1 MRTQL
6 QVNQAVQIRT
16 QANRES
22 LGAVVVS
29 YGLDGIGVWFPQ
41 LGVLPEG
48 FAPEIRVQFRYCD
61 YAGVHT
67 AVTTVVQVQVKPRCE
82 ALLKLPQR
90 FETKQKRKFFRQACS
105 LSTVL
110 TVLTLPQPAWSG
122 EEDPQAVIED
132 LSAGGA
138 RLRTML
144 HLAEGDRIQFTIK
157 RHAEGDPAQTPPPES
172 RPPSSGMAAVPMKNA
187 FPARPLFV
195 KAVTPDGIVVRGKVL
210 RVRQDTFGDMP
221 SFSLGVEF
229 TGIGVGDQDRLVAF
243 VFDLQRSQGKQ
254 AP

>member
-16 QANRES
+16 KANRES

-29 YGLDGIGVWFPQ
+29 YSLDGIGVWFP
-41 LGVLPEG
+41 LLSALPEG
-48 FAPEIRVQFRYCD
+48 FTPDTHVQFRYCD

-67 AVTTVVQVQVKPRCE
+67 AVTTVVQAQTKPRCG

-90 FETKQKRKFFRQACS
+90 FETKQKRKFFRQGCS
-105 LSTVL
+105 LPTVIN
-110 TVLTLPQPAWSG
+110 VLTLPQPLGSG
-122 EEDPQAVIED
+122 EEDPSAVIED

-138 RLRTML
+138 RIRTLL
-144 HLAEGDRIQFTIK
+144 HLPEGDRIQFIIK
-157 RHAEGDPAQTPPPES
+157 RPADADLAQTPPPES
-172 RPPSSGMAAVPMKNA
+172 RSSSSELAAVPMKNA
-187 FPARPLFV
+187 FPSRPLFV
-195 KAVTPDGIVVRGKVL
+195 KTAVPDGIVVRGRVL

-229 TGIGVGDQDRLVAF
+229 VGLGVGDQDRLVAF
-243 VFDLQRSQGKQ
+243 VFDLQRLQSKQ